1 MPSPA
6 ILAYWEGVLL
16 LAGMVGVVAWKLA
29 GGDYALDELF
39 EGPVREADGTYTTQ
53 TSAGRVQIFW
63 VTIIV
68 AGSYLLRVINDSH
81 QFPDVSDGM
90 LALLAGS
97 HALYLGGKAQGM
109 LLGRFRDILGRTS

>member
-6 ILAYWEGVLL
+6 TLAYWEGVLL
-16 LAGMVGVVAWKLA
+16 LGGIIGVVVWKLA
-29 GGDYALDELF
+29 SGELPLDDLF
-39 EGPVREADGTYTTQ
+39 EGSVREADGTYTVQ
-53 TSAGRVQIFW
+53 ASAGRMQTFW

-68 AGSYLLRVINDSH
+68 AGSYLLRVINDPH

-90 LALLAGS
+90 LGLLAGS